1 MCQISTLGGLRTEI
15 FLAILRFV
23 TFCDITLSPHASRL
37 EQVEACGI
45 STCRNSA
52 LSGTVPEISANVT
65 FRDIF
70 CYHAWSSRFALETGR
85 GLRPRHNMGHGSSY
99 LRAKIQLSERYCLR
113 DISKCHVTSHSVL
126 ALSARSWPRLAAS
139 TYHGPWSEL
148 CAKIQLYMWYGF
160 VTSCD
165 ITLGPHALLRPINVL
180 KRSCIIFAV
189 AKGQQN

>member
-1 MCQISTLGGLRTEI
+1 MLALRARVSRSRLGEVSGLGVLEGEIIRSMCQISTLGGQRTEI

-23 TFCDITLSPHASRL
+23 TFCDITLSPHTPRL

-113 DISKCHVTSHSVL
+113 DISKSGHLNIKNGLRACACFFGLHISH
-126 ALSARSWPRLAAS
+126 
-139 TYHGPWSEL
+139 
-148 CAKIQLYMWYGF
+148 
-160 VTSCD
+160 
-165 ITLGPHALLRPINVL
+165 
-180 KRSCIIFAV
+180 
-189 AKGQQN
+189 